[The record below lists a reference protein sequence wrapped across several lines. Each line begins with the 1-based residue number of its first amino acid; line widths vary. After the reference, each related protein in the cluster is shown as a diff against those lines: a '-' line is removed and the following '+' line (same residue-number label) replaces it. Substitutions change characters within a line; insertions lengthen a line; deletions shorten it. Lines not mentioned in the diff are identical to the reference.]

1 VFLCGVCVIRKRYLV
16 SGFIISVLA
25 GALFFVN
32 GSTRTAYSEQSKPV
46 HGATKMVDRGN
57 SDVVSRTSAAKTP
70 QSSPSPEPAAPSPRA
85 TVTASMG
92 GDTLSIPSIGLVAP
106 IVRVGVTATNAI
118 DVPPGL
124 EVGHWTGSA
133 QPGSA
138 GATFLDGH
146 VDGIFAH
153 LHKVQPGQAFRVSY
167 GGQIYHYRVVHTE
180 TVALDG
186 IDMNRALNPYGSSH
200 EGLNIM
206 TCAGRYIDAIGTY
219 DHRFVVYA
227 VRV

>member
-1 VFLCGVCVIRKRYLV
+1 MIRKRYLV
-16 SGFIISVLA
+16 SGFIISVLV
-25 GALFFVN
+25 GALFYVN
-32 GSTRTAYSEQSKPV
+32 SSTRIAYSEQSSPV
-46 HGATKMVDRGN
+46 KGATATVGRDN
-57 SDVVSRTSAAKTP
+57 SDVVLRTSTVMTP
-70 QSSPSPEPAAPSPRA
+70 QPSPTPETAAPSPRA
-85 TVTASMG
+85 TVTTNMG
-92 GDTLSIPSIGLVAP
+92 KDSLSIPSIGLVAP
-106 IVRVGVTATNAI
+106 IVSVGVTAMNAI

-124 EVGHWTGSA
+124 EVGYWTGSA
-133 QPGSA
+133 QPGST

-153 LHKVQPGQAFRVSY
+153 LHKLQPGQTFLVSY
-167 GGQIYHYRVVHTE
+167 DGQVYHYKVVHTE

-186 IDMNRALNPYGSSH
+186 IDMNRALNPYGNSA